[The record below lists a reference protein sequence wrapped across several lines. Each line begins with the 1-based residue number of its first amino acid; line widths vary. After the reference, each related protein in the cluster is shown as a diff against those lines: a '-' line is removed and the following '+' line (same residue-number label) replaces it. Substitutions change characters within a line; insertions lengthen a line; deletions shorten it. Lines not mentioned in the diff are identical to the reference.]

1 MMSTD
6 HTYIYTVM
14 HPSME
19 TPLVFSSFF
28 ERSDRLARWTA
39 VQYLE
44 TNHGFD
50 GYDWVEEMPNMSVS
64 LTVKDDSEEFHTD
77 DD

>member
-1 MMSTD
+1 MMITD

-14 HPSME
+14 HPAMA

-28 ERSDRLARWTA
+28 EGSDRMARWTA

-44 TNHGFD
+44 THEGFH

-64 LTVKDDSEEFHTD
+64 MTVEDDSEEFHTD